1 MAPAESPRRRGT
13 ATLALIL
20 LVCVIPFVAS
30 YLVYYLWPPQ
40 SRMNYGTLIDP
51 LPFPAAPL
59 ERLDGPR
66 FSIAELRGRWVM
78 LQADSSGCSEQ
89 CRRKLY
95 QMRQVRLTQGRE
107 MGRIERV
114 WLVRDDGPVEPALLR
129 EYGGT
134 YIARAGSALLSA
146 LPAEHD
152 AADHIYLID
161 PLGNLMLRF
170 PKDADPSRMK
180 KDLERLLK
188 VQAVAEM
195 RPPGSSCLNG
205 VIRCRMAIT

>member
-1 MAPAESPRRRGT
+1 MAPAESPPRRGM

-20 LVCVIPFVAS
+20 LVCALPLVAS

-51 LPFPAAPL
+51 RPFPAAPL
-59 ERLDGPR
+59 AAFDGPR

-78 LQADSSGCSEQ
+78 LQVDSSGCAEP

-107 MGRIERV
+107 IGRIERV
-114 WLVRDDGPVEPALLR
+114 WLVRDDGPVEPGLLR
-129 EYGGT
+129 DYDGT
-134 YIARAGSALLSA
+134 HIVRAGSAILSA

-170 PKDADPSRMK
+170 PKDADPTLVK
-180 KDLERLLK
+180 KDLDRLLK
-188 VQAVAEM
+188 VSNVRAGAL
-195 RPPGSSCLNG
+195 PSASY
-205 VIRCRMAIT
+205 AK

>member
-1 MAPAESPRRRGT
+1 MASGESPRRRGV

-51 LPFPAAPL
+51 RPFPATPL

-66 FSIAELRGRWVM
+66 FSITELRGRWVM
-78 LQADSSGCSEQ
+78 LQVDFSGCSEP

-134 YIARAGSALLSA
+134 HIARAGSAMLTA

-152 AADHIYLID
+152 VADHVYLID

-170 PKDADPSRMK
+170 PKDADPTPMK
-180 KDLERLLK
+180 KDLDRLLK
-188 VQAVAEM
+188 VSQVRAGALPSPSYK
-195 RPPGSSCLNG
+195 R
-205 VIRCRMAIT
+205 

>member
-1 MAPAESPRRRGT
+1 M
-13 ATLALIL
+13 
-20 LVCVIPFVAS
+20 IPLVAS
-30 YLVYYLWPPQ
+30 YFVYYLWPPR

-51 LPFPAAPL
+51 RPFPAAPL
-59 ERLDGPR
+59 ERLGGPR

-78 LQADSSGCSEQ
+78 LQVDASGCSGP

-107 MGRIERV
+107 RGRIERV

-129 EYGGT
+129 DYVGT
-134 YIARAGSALLSA
+134 HIARAGSAVLSA

-170 PKDADPSRMK
+170 PKDADPTLMK
-180 KDLERLLK
+180 KDLGRLLK
-188 VQAVAEM
+188 VSNVRAGASPSASHA
-195 RPPGSSCLNG
+195 R
-205 VIRCRMAIT
+205 

>member
-1 MAPAESPRRRGT
+1 MAPGDLPRRGGRW
-13 ATLALIL
+13 TLALIIA
-20 LVCVIPFVAS
+20 VCVMPFVAS

-51 LPFPAAPL
+51 RPFPAAPL
-59 ERLDGPR
+59 ARLNGSR
-66 FSIAELRGRWVM
+66 FSLAELKGRWVM
-78 LQADSSGCSEQ
+78 LQVDASGCAEP

-95 QMRQVRLTQGRE
+95 QMRQVRLTQGIE

-129 EYGGT
+129 EYDGT
-134 YIARAGSALLSA
+134 HVARASSATIAA
-146 LPAEHD
+146 LPAARE

-188 VQAVAEM
+188 VSN
-195 RPPGSSCLNG
+195 RG
-205 VIRCRMAIT
+205 

>member
-1 MAPAESPRRRGT
+1 MGVTMAPAELLRRSGLWT
-13 ATLALIL
+13 PALIFA
-20 LVCVIPFVAS
+20 VCVIPFVAS

-51 LPFPAAPL
+51 HPFPATPL
-59 ERLDGPR
+59 ARPDGSR
-66 FSIAELRGRWVM
+66 FSIAELKGRWVM
-78 LQADSSGCSEQ
+78 LQVDASGCSEP

-95 QMRQVRLTQGRE
+95 QMRQVRLAQGPE

-129 EYGGT
+129 EYDGT
-134 YIARAGSALLSA
+134 HVAHAGSATLSA
-146 LPAEHD
+146 FPAERD
-152 AADHIYLID
+152 AVDHVYLID

-170 PKDADPSRMK
+170 PRDADPSRMK

-188 VQAVAEM
+188 VSNV
-195 RPPGSSCLNG
+195 G
-205 VIRCRMAIT
+205 

>member
-1 MAPAESPRRRGT
+1 MTIGPDKSPRRSGRW
-13 ATLALIL
+13 TLALIFA
-20 LVCVIPFVAS
+20 VCVIPFVAS
-30 YLVYYLWPPQ
+30 YLVFYLWPPQ

-51 LPFPAAPL
+51 RPFPAAAL
-59 ERLDGPR
+59 ERVDGSR
-66 FSIAELRGRWVM
+66 FSIAELKGRWVM
-78 LQADSSGCSEQ
+78 VHVDGSACGEP

-107 MGRIERV
+107 IGRIERV
-114 WLVRDDGPVEPALLR
+114 WLVRDDGPVDSALMR
-129 EYGGT
+129 EYDGT
-134 YIARAGSALLSA
+134 HVARAGAATFSA
-146 LPAEHD
+146 LPAERD

-188 VQAVAEM
+188 VSNV
-195 RPPGSSCLNG
+195 G
-205 VIRCRMAIT
+205 

>member
-1 MAPAESPRRRGT
+1 MVTMTPAESPRRRGI
-13 ATLALIL
+13 ATVALIL

-51 LPFPAAPL
+51 RPFFAALL

-78 LQADSSGCSEQ
+78 LQVDSSRCSEP

-114 WLVRDDGPVEPALLR
+114 WLVRDDGPVESALLR
-129 EYGGT
+129 EYDGT
-134 YIARAGSALLSA
+134 HVARAGSGALPA
-146 LPAEHD
+146 LPAERD

-161 PLGNLMLRF
+161 PFGNLMLRF
-170 PKDADPSRMK
+170 PQDADPSRMK

-188 VQAVAEM
+188 IPW
-195 RPPGSSCLNG
+195 RPLKNNG
-205 VIRCRMAIT
+205 A

>member
-1 MAPAESPRRRGT
+1 MTPDNPPPRRGRWT
-13 ATLALIL
+13 PALIL
-20 LVCVIPFVAS
+20 AVCVIPFIAS

-40 SRMNYGTLIDP
+40 SRMNYGELIDP
-51 LPFPAAPL
+51 HPLPAAPL
-59 ERLDGPR
+59 ARLDGSR
-66 FSIAELRGRWVM
+66 FALAELKGRWVM
-78 LQADSSGCSEQ
+78 LQVDASACGEP

-107 MGRIERV
+107 MGRIERL
-114 WLVRDDGPVEPALLR
+114 WLVRDDGPVDPALLR

-134 YIARAGSALLSA
+134 HVVRAGSAAMAA
-146 LPAEHD
+146 LPAERD

-188 VQAVAEM
+188 VSKK
-195 RPPGSSCLNG
+195 G
-205 VIRCRMAIT
+205 

>member
-1 MAPAESPRRRGT
+1 MAQAESLPRRGI

-20 LVCVIPFVAS
+20 LVCLIPLVAS

-51 LPFPAAPL
+51 SPFPVVPL
-59 ERLDGPR
+59 ARFDGPR

-78 LQADSSGCSEQ
+78 LQVDSSGCSEP

-107 MGRIERV
+107 IGRIERV

-129 EYGGT
+129 DYAGT
-134 YIARAGSALLSA
+134 HIVRAGSAMLSA
-146 LPAEHD
+146 LPAQHD

-170 PKDADPSRMK
+170 PKDADPTLMK
-180 KDLERLLK
+180 KDLGRLLK
-188 VQAVAEM
+188 VSNAGAGASPAASYA
-195 RPPGSSCLNG
+195 R
-205 VIRCRMAIT
+205 